1 MRGSTAYSRVPPY
14 TRGASHTH
22 EHEPAHV
29 PRLPM
34 TAPSP
39 CAKQTGLKK
48 HAPPF
53 LHRRATMFR
62 LGYFV
67 ALLAPAAALSGETVV
82 GLASTA
88 LRLSRRA
95 LQDLPSIPGMDMS
108 GMLSIPPD
116 TMLQGWQAMYCNSD
130 QTKARPALRL
140 SPLPLSHPRPRPT
153 RPEPSP
159 RVTSRR
165 PRRAS
170 RISSNS
176 STAR

>member
-1 MRGSTAYSRVPPY
+1 M
-14 TRGASHTH
+14 
-22 EHEPAHV
+22 
-29 PRLPM
+29 L
-34 TAPSP
+34 
-39 CAKQTGLKK
+39 
-48 HAPPF
+48 
-53 LHRRATMFR
+53 R

-82 GLASTA
+82 VLSTA

-95 LQDLPSIPGMDMS
+95 LQNLPSIPGMDMS
-108 GMLSIPPD
+108 GMPSIDMSGMPSIPDMD
-116 TMLQGWQAMYCNSD
+116 TSALLSRMDANSILRVQQAMYCNND

-140 SPLPLSHPRPRPT
+140 SPLPLSHSRRRPT

-170 RISSNS
+170 RCSSNS